1 MEQFTVPNHQIPFD
15 AMKKP
20 IIYISIGSILSSKK
34 FCKKCIKAFGN
45 KELSVILNT
54 GRVNPETLGNIPSN
68 IWTYSF
74 VPQLE
79 VLQHTDLFI
88 THGGMNSVNES
99 MYYGVPMLVMPI
111 INDQPV
117 NAEQVEKLK
126 LGKESR
132 AFFISATALY
142 KQAMDVLSDQEIKKE
157 LKNMENEIKSG
168 INIDNIIDMIERII
182 STNG

>member
-1 MEQFTVPNHQIPFD
+1 MEQFAVHNHRIPFD

-68 IWTYSF
+68 IWTYSY

-88 THGGMNSVNES
+88 THGGMNSVNEA
-99 MYYGVPMLVMPI
+99 MYYGVPMLVMPV
-111 INDQPV
+111 INDQPL
-117 NAEQVEKLK
+117 NAAQVEKLK
-126 LGKESR
+126 LGKKSR
-132 AFFISATALY
+132 VFFISVTALY
-142 KQAMDVLSDQEIKKE
+142 KQAMDVLSNQEIKKGC
-157 LKNMENEIKSG
+157 KNMENEIKSG
-168 INIDNIIDMIERII
+168 INIDNICDLLEVYI
-182 STNG
+182 N